1 MTDRARALGLTAAR
15 VTAERVTA
23 EQSVRAQSRVAGA
36 LAQRGIERGGR
47 VAFLCPSSA
56 GLIAALVGALRAGI
70 VPVCLN
76 PSLLEHERRLLLDD
90 ADPGLVVEPRELASL
105 LEGPEADLAPVPL
118 ARPMHYTSGTTGRPK
133 GVWSGVLDETAAV
146 ALHDDESTVWGFSAD
161 DRLLVASPLHH
172 SAPLRFSAGV
182 LLAGGEVCVLERFDA
197 AAVVEA
203 VATFRPTVAFFVPA
217 HLHRLFALGALPPLD
232 SFRLLAHAGAPCPV
246 PLKEA
251 ALAAFPSGTVWE
263 FYGSTEGQFT
273 VCSPDEWLARPGTVG
288 RARPRRTVWVD
299 DGTVWCDVPHFAR
312 FEYWRDPEKTA
323 QAWRGSAFTVGD
335 LGRID
340 HDGFLFLDGRR
351 DDLIISGGVN
361 VYPNEVEAA
370 LSMTAGI
377 DEVVVFGV
385 PDDRWGERVCAAVI
399 GDVSAGAV
407 VAHARATLAAYK
419 CPKDVYLVDDLP
431 RTASGK
437 VRRSAVAGHLGLDV
451 QRRDRG

>member
-1 MTDRARALGLTAAR
+1 LRGGGNVA
-15 VTAERVTA
+15 AERVTS

-36 LAQRGIERGGR
+36 LAQEGIVRGGR
-47 VAFLCPSSA
+47 VAFLCPNSA
-56 GLIAALVGALRAGI
+56 GLIAAILGALRTGI

-76 PSLLEHERRLLLDD
+76 PSLLEHERSLLLDD
-90 ADPGLVVEPRELASL
+90 ADPGLVVGPRALAGL
-105 LEGPEADLAPVPL
+105 LDGPEADLAPVPL
-118 ARPMHYTSGTTGRPK
+118 ARPMHYTSGTTGTPK
-133 GVWSGVLDETAAV
+133 GVWSGVLDETAAT
-146 ALHDDESTVWGFSAD
+146 ALHDDEAEVWGFSAD

-197 AAVVEA
+197 AAVAETI
-203 VATFRPTVAFFVPA
+203 ATFRPTVAFFVPA

-232 SFRLLAHAGAPCPV
+232 SFRLLAHAGAPCTV
-246 PLKEA
+246 RLKERA
-251 ALAAFPSGTVWE
+251 FAAFPTGTVWE

-273 VCSPDEWLARPGTVG
+273 VCPPDDWLARPGTVG
-288 RARPRRTVWVD
+288 RARPRRKLSVD
-299 DGTVWCDVPHFAR
+299 EGTIWCEVPRFAR

-335 LGRID
+335 LGRLD
-340 HDGFLFLDGRR
+340 DDGFLFLDGRR

-361 VYPNEVEAA
+361 VYPFEVEAA
-370 LSMTAGI
+370 LATAAGI

-385 PDDRWGERVCAAVI
+385 PDERWGQRVCAAVI
-399 GDVSAGAV
+399 GDAGVAAV
-407 VAHARATLAAYK
+407 MSHARATLAAYK
-419 CPKDVYLVDDLP
+419 CPKDVYVVDDLP

-451 QRRDRG
+451 EGGDRG

>member
-1 MTDRARALGLTAAR
+1 MRPDRT
-15 VTAERVTA
+15 TSERVTA
-23 EQSVRAQSRVAGA
+23 EQSVRAQLRAAGA
-36 LAQRGIERGGR
+36 LAQRGIVSGGR
-47 VAFLCPSSA
+47 VAFVCPNSA
-56 GLIAALVGALRAGI
+56 GLIAAILGALRTGI

-76 PSLLEHERRLLLDD
+76 PSLLEHERSLLLDD
-90 ADPGLVVEPRELASL
+90 ADPGLVVGPRELAAL
-105 LEGPEADLAPVPL
+105 LDGPEADLAPVPL
-118 ARPMHYTSGTTGRPK
+118 ARPMHYTSGTTGTPK
-133 GVWSGVLDETAAV
+133 GVWSGVLDETAAR
-146 ALHDDESTVWGFSAD
+146 ALYDDESEVWGFLAD

-197 AAVVEA
+197 AAVAEA
-203 VATFRPTVAFFVPA
+203 IAAFRPTVAFFVPA

-246 PLKEA
+246 RLKEA
-251 ALAAFPSGTVWE
+251 AFAAFPTGTVWE

-273 VCSPDEWLARPGTVG
+273 VCPPDEWLARPGTVG
-288 RARPRRTVWVD
+288 RARPRRKLSVD
-299 DGTVWCDVPHFAR
+299 EGTIWCEVPPFAR

-323 QAWRGSAFTVGD
+323 RAWRGSAFTVGD
-335 LGRID
+335 LGRLD
-340 HDGFLFLDGRR
+340 DDGFLFLEGRR

-361 VYPNEVEAA
+361 VYPLEVEAA
-370 LSMTAGI
+370 LSTAAGI

-385 PDDRWGERVCAAVI
+385 PDERWGERVCAAVI
-399 GDVSAGAV
+399 GDAGAAAV
-407 VAHARATLAAYK
+407 MTHARATLAAYK

-451 QRRDRG
+451 ERGDRG

>member
-1 MTDRARALGLTAAR
+1 MTPPR
-15 VTAERVTA
+15 VATERVSG

-36 LAQRGIERGGR
+36 LARRGVVPGGR
-47 VAFLCPSSA
+47 VAFLCPNSA
-56 GLIAALVGALRAGI
+56 GLIAAFLGALRAGI

-76 PSLLEHERRLLLDD
+76 PALLEQERRLLLDD
-90 ADPGLVVEPRELASL
+90 ADPALVVGPRELAAL
-105 LEGPEADLAPVPL
+105 LDGPEAELAPVPL

-133 GVWSGVLDETAAV
+133 GVWSGVLDETTAR
-146 ALHDDESTVWGFSAD
+146 ALHDDDAAVWGFSAD

-197 AAVVEA
+197 AAVAEA
-203 VATFRPTVAFFVPA
+203 IAAFRPTVAFLVPA
-217 HLHRLFALGALPPLD
+217 HLHRLFALGALPPLG

-246 PLKEA
+246 PLKQA
-251 ALAAFPSGTVWE
+251 ALTAFPTGTVWE

-273 VCSPDEWLARPGTVG
+273 VCPPEDWLARPGTVG
-288 RARPRRTVWVD
+288 RARPGRKVWVD
-299 DGTVWCDVPHFAR
+299 EGTIWCDVPPFAR
-312 FEYWRDPEKTA
+312 FEYWRDPGKTA

-335 LGRID
+335 LGRLD
-340 HDGFLFLDGRR
+340 DDGFLFLDGRR

-361 VYPNEVEAA
+361 VYPLEVEAA
-370 LSMTAGI
+370 LAMAAGI
-377 DEVVVFGV
+377 EEVVVFGV

-399 GDVSAGAV
+399 GDVGAPAV
-407 VAHARATLAAYK
+407 MAHARATLTAYK

-451 QRRDRG
+451 ERGDRG

>member
-1 MTDRARALGLTAAR
+1 LRGGR
-15 VTAERVTA
+15 VAAERVSA
-23 EQSVRAQSRVAGA
+23 EQSVRAQSNVAGA
-36 LAQRGIERGGR
+36 LAQRGIVRGAR
-47 VAFLCPSSA
+47 VAFLCPNSA
-56 GLIAALVGALRAGI
+56 GLVAGFLGALRVGI

-90 ADPGLVVEPRELASL
+90 ADPGLVVGPRALAAL
-105 LEGPEADLAPVPL
+105 LEGPEAELAPVPL
-118 ARPMHYTSGTTGRPK
+118 ARPMHYTSGTTGTPK
-133 GVWSGVLDETAAV
+133 GVWSGVLDETTARE
-146 ALHDDESTVWGFSAD
+146 LHDDEATVWGFSAD

-197 AAVVEA
+197 AAVAEA
-203 VATFRPTVAFFVPA
+203 IAAFRPTVAFFVPA

-232 SFRLLAHAGAPCPV
+232 SFRLLAHAGAPCPA
-246 PLKEA
+246 PLKHA
-251 ALAAFPSGTVWE
+251 AFAAFPTGTVWE

-288 RARPRRTVWVD
+288 RARPQRTLRVD
-299 DGTVWCDVPHFAR
+299 EGTIWCDVPPFAR

-335 LGRID
+335 LGRLD
-340 HDGFLFLDGRR
+340 DEGFLFLDGRR

-361 VYPNEVEAA
+361 VYPLEVEAA
-370 LSMTAGI
+370 LAMTVGV

-385 PDDRWGERVCAAVI
+385 PDDRWGQRVCAAVI
-399 GDVSAGAV
+399 GDAAV
-407 VAHARATLAAYK
+407 AAVMAHARATLAAYK
-419 CPKDVYLVDDLP
+419 CPKDVYLVEDLP

-437 VRRSAVAGHLGLDV
+437 VRRSAVAGHLGLHV
-451 QRRDRG
+451 ERGDRG

>member
-1 MTDRARALGLTAAR
+1 LTPPL
-15 VTAERVTA
+15 TAERVTA

-36 LAQRGIERGGR
+36 LAQRGIERGER
-47 VAFLCPSSA
+47 VAFLCPNSA
-56 GLIAALVGALRAGI
+56 GLIAAFLGGLRTGI

-90 ADPGLVVEPRELASL
+90 ADAALVVRPRELATL

-118 ARPMHYTSGTTGRPK
+118 ARPMHYTSGTTGTPK
-133 GVWSGVLDETAAV
+133 GVWSGVLDETSAS
-146 ALHDDESTVWGFSAD
+146 ALHDDESEVWGFSAD

-197 AAVVEA
+197 AAVA
-203 VATFRPTVAFFVPA
+203 RAIGAFRPTVAFFVPA
-217 HLHRLFALGALPPLD
+217 HLHRLFALGSLPPLD

-251 ALAAFPSGTVWE
+251 AFAAFPAGTVWE

-273 VCSPDEWLARPGTVG
+273 VCPPDEWLARPGTVG

-299 DGTVWCDVPHFAR
+299 EGAIWCDVPQFAR
-312 FEYWRDPEKTA
+312 FEYWRDPVKTA
-323 QAWRGSAFTVGD
+323 YAWRGSAFTVGD
-335 LGRID
+335 LGRLD
-340 HDGFLFLDGRR
+340 DEGFLFLDGRR

-361 VYPNEVEAA
+361 VYPLEVEAA
-370 LSMTAGI
+370 LSMSPGI

-385 PDDRWGERVCAAVI
+385 PDDRWGQRVCAAVI
-399 GDVSAGAV
+399 GDSDAAAV
-407 VAHARATLAAYK
+407 MAHARATLAAYK

-431 RTASGK
+431 RTSSGK
-437 VRRSAVAGHLGLDV
+437 VRRSAVAGHLGLHV
-451 QRRDRG
+451 ERGDRG